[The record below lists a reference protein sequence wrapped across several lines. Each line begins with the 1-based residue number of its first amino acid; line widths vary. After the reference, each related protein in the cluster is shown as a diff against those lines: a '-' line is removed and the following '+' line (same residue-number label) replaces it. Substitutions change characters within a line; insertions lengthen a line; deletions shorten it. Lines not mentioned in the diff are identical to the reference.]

1 VAQVPFTQVPSGPQ
15 APQSV
20 VPPQPSEMS
29 PHAFASQ
36 VRGSQVTHEDE
47 SASQTSGDAQVP
59 QSSVAP
65 HPSVTVPHATPA
77 AVQLRTGHSVHS

>member
-1 VAQVPFTQVPSGPQ
+1 
-15 APQSV
+15 
-20 VPPQPSEMS
+20 MM
-29 PHAFASQ
+29 PHASASH

-47 SASQTSGDAQVP
+47 SASQTSGAAQVP

-65 HPSVTVPHATPA
+65 QPSVTVPHAAFA